1 LGGDITTKLGQRH
14 RLAVFDLPQP
24 LLDRPQGLI
33 VREDLC
39 RLFKSVV
46 FVDRYQDCCR
56 PPAPSHDDVFPQVGN
71 AIDEVS
77 EFTAQFADRHGFS
90 HGVVYRIE
98 YTGARGGDGDRTHQR
113 LACHAPRVGV
123 DQTCP
128 KRLLNYFRG
137 SGTICFVSSAS
148 EFAFSDLI
156 RQPTRIASVVEKRG
170 RVVLRRRNAPDLVL
184 SQAGNL
190 SGLAGF
196 ARLLA
201 GMLRHTPSAEVTEA
215 LIDGLPWT
223 RYLTDAGRGDFV
235 AGLPAVVADCED
247 LDTFAPL
254 EIYLS
259 EWRATAAIQA
269 DPELT
274 DRLSKPIKKPTR
286 IPVTKP

>member
-1 LGGDITTKLGQRH
+1 
-14 RLAVFDLPQP
+14 
-24 LLDRPQGLI
+24 
-33 VREDLC
+33 
-39 RLFKSVV
+39 
-46 FVDRYQDCCR
+46 
-56 PPAPSHDDVFPQVGN
+56 
-71 AIDEVS
+71 
-77 EFTAQFADRHGFS
+77 
-90 HGVVYRIE
+90 
-98 YTGARGGDGDRTHQR
+98 
-113 LACHAPRVGV
+113 
-123 DQTCP
+123 
-128 KRLLNYFRG
+128 
-137 SGTICFVSSAS
+137 VSSAS

-184 SQAGNL
+184 SQAGDL

-201 GMLRHTPSAEVTEA
+201 GMLRYTPSAEVTEA